1 MHVKWNI
8 RHRKRLYGIASSHI
22 LGYYIPYNISVL
34 SISSP
39 SQSTFNQNH
48 SMVCQFILQSYNLQ
62 DFFTQGK
69 IYKEKRN
76 WFYFVYTAYTW
87 LYYRGTTGYSG
98 WWTAI
103 SYYTLRNVYIHTH
116 THIYLLCTL
125 WQLSQQT
132 HLTKATSLSPCHKI
146 KLRNL
151 SIDLGYN

>member
-1 MHVKWNI
+1 MHVKWYI

-39 SQSTFNQNH
+39 SQSTFNQDIGWFA
-48 SMVCQFILQSYNLQ
+48 SLYYNLTICKT
-62 DFFTQGK
+62 FFTQGK

-103 SYYTLRNVYIHTH
+103 SYYTLRNVHIHTH
-116 THIYLLCTL
+116 TQIYLLCTL
-125 WQLSQQT
+125 WQLPQQT
-132 HLTKATSLSPCHKI
+132 HLTKATPLSPCHKI

-151 SIDLGYN
+151 SIDLEYN